1 MMTKDKFDL
10 HEVFLVICATI
21 LLTIYFY
28 ELRPVLIPPLLATII
43 ILFFLPF
50 REHLYAR
57 RLLFVVVAI
66 FILWFIRDTLDILT
80 PFAIAFAL
88 SYLFDP
94 LVTKLERKRVPRLV
108 SVTAIVVL
116 SLSFFAFALIYS
128 VPRIINE
135 LRNLLAFVM
144 EIPPRVAEWLN
155 SEGASLFART
165 KTDATKIQEYLNT
178 EIPLRME
185 KFSFSVVNG
194 ILNFVQTLPTRL
206 GKVVYLIL
214 TPFLFFYILKDFTKI
229 KRWIKEI
236 LPIETSWVVQEY
248 VDRIDEIIAGFF
260 RGQFIVCTIVGIL
273 TSVVLILMKIDYAL
287 LLGILAGALNIVPYV
302 GLAITLFVGI
312 LIGITSPHPFLT
324 CVKIIIAVEGVR
336 LIESS
341 ILAPRIVGDRVGL
354 HPVWVIFSILIFAH
368 FMGVVGLIIAVP
380 VAATIKIFISAY
392 MHNYR
397 RKIWRRKRDE
407 NRRRT

>member
-1 MMTKDKFDL
+1 MMTKNKFDL
-10 HEVFLVICATI
+10 HDVFIVICATI
-21 LLTIYFY
+21 LLTLYFY
-28 ELRPVLIPPLLATII
+28 ELRPVLIPPLLAAII

-50 REHLYAR
+50 RDHPYAR

-66 FILWFIRDTLDILT
+66 LFFWFVRDTLDILT

-94 LVTKLERKRVPRLV
+94 LVTKLERKGVARLLSV
-108 SVTAIVVL
+108 SVIVVL
-116 SLSFFAFALIYS
+116 SLSLFAVALIYS

-155 SEGASLFART
+155 SEGASIFA
-165 KTDATKIQEYLNT
+165 KSKSDAAKIQEYLNT

-185 KFSFSVVNG
+185 KFTFSLLNG
-194 ILNFVQTLPTRL
+194 ILNFVQTMPSRI
-206 GKVVYLIL
+206 GKVIYLIL
-214 TPFLFFYILKDFTKI
+214 TPFLFFYILKDFTKV
-229 KRWIKEI
+229 KRWIKEL

-260 RGQFIVCTIVGIL
+260 RGQFIVCTIVGVL
-273 TSVVLILMKIDYAL
+273 TSIVLILMDIDYAL
-287 LLGILAGALNIVPYV
+287 LLGILAGALNIVTYV
-302 GLAITLFVGI
+302 GLAITLFVGM
-312 LIGITSPHPFLT
+312 LVGITSPHPFIT
-324 CVKIIIAVEGVR
+324 CAKIFVAIEGVR

-368 FMGVVGLIIAVP
+368 FLGVVGLIIAVP

-392 MHNYR
+392 MHTYR